1 MAKTDEIALDVEGD
15 GESRLLVVFG
25 DFGDVVGK
33 ALLTIEDAF
42 FFATGVRIDAKT
54 AVPPFGTHVKEKMM
68 NDAVSK
74 WGSNDFTG
82 NRVMDDK
89 SNATVGLIATTE
101 DAVAQENNIFHIV
114 ELKTVFVDGFAFAFA
129 GGLIGAPELIE

>member
-1 MAKTDEIALDVEGD
+1 MDVEGN
-15 GESRLLVVFG
+15 GESGLLVVFG

-68 NDAVSK
+68 NDAVTK
-74 WGSNDFTG
+74 WGSDHLASNW
-82 NRVMDDK
+82 VMDDK
-89 SNATVGLIATTE
+89 SNATVGLIATTK

-129 GGLIGAPELIE
+129 GGLIGAPEPIE

>member
-1 MAKTDEIALDVEGD
+1 MDVEGD
-15 GESRLLVVFG
+15 GESGLLVVFG

-33 ALLTIEDAF
+33 ALLAVEDTF

-54 AVPPFGTHVKEKMM
+54 AIPPFGTHIKEEMM
-68 NDAVSK
+68 NDTVTK
-74 WGSNDFTG
+74 WGSDNLAS
-82 NRVMDDK
+82 NWVMDDK
-89 SNATVGLIATTE
+89 SNATVGLIATTK

-114 ELKTVFVDGFAFAFA
+114 ELKTMFVDGFAFAFA

>member
-54 AVPPFGTHVKEKMM
+54 AVPPFGTHVKDKMM

-89 SNATVGLIATTE
+89 SNATVGLIAATK
-101 DAVAQENNIFHIV
+101 DAVA
-114 ELKTVFVDGFAFAFA
+114 
-129 GGLIGAPELIE
+129 

>member
-1 MAKTDEIALDVEGD
+1 MNVKSD
-15 GESRLLVVFG
+15 GEGWFLVIFC
-25 DFGDVVGK
+25 DLGDVVGK
-33 ALLTIEDAF
+33 ALLTIEDTF

-89 SNATVGLIATTE
+89 SNATVGLIAATK
-101 DAVAQENNIFHIV
+101 DAVA
-114 ELKTVFVDGFAFAFA
+114 
-129 GGLIGAPELIE
+129 

>member
-1 MAKTDEIALDVEGD
+1 MDVEGN
-15 GESRLLVVFG
+15 GESGLLVVFG

-54 AVPPFGTHVKEKMM
+54 AVPPFGTHVKEKMV
-68 NDAVSK
+68 NDTISE
-74 WGSNDFTG
+74 WGGDNLASNW
-82 NRVMDDK
+82 VMDDK

-129 GGLIGAPELIE
+129 GGLVGAPELIE

>member
-1 MAKTDEIALDVEGD
+1 MDVEGD
-15 GESRLLVVFG
+15 GESGLLVVFG

-33 ALLTIEDAF
+33 ALLAVEDTF

-68 NDAVSK
+68 NNAVTK
-74 WGSNDFTG
+74 WGGDNLASNW
-82 NRVMDDK
+82 VMDDK
-89 SNATVGLIATTE
+89 SNATVGLIATTK

-114 ELKTVFVDGFAFAFA
+114 EFEAVFVNGFAFAFA